1 MLFLV
6 VFASLCSGAVGDPG
20 SERQRDVFP
29 LPSFDSGPLL
39 GGGGFSRSS
48 ARRAASKAG
57 WTSWANDGIEAL
69 NQLSGFRSFSAG
81 ITSEVQSQVL
91 DNIRDA
97 YRPFSKSSGE
107 PPPSSGALRELCGAS
122 PSYDHNRGD
131 VKSYAE
137 AKVAW
142 PAVNS
147 SPVPLGKCLRSA
159 DSEWL
164 QDWQRML
171 RDPAEAQELRDTLAL
186 KRHYTDPI
194 LRHNRS
200 EYGKF
205 VRQMHSRRMIRFKV
219 SDGKAGRLGI
229 FFVGKKSGALR
240 LFFDTRILN
249 TMFRSPPKTDLPSA
263 ASFSS
268 IESPSNDTLFMAS
281 GDLANAF
288 YTLELPDD
296 LAQ

>member
-1 MLFLV
+1 MPSFLPKILFLLV
-6 VFASLCSGAVGDPG
+6 VASLINGAVGDPG
-20 SERQRDVFP
+20 DTRQRDIFP

-69 NQLSGFRSFSAG
+69 NQLSGYKTFSAG
-81 ITSEVQSQVL
+81 ITSEVQSLVL

-107 PPPSSGALRELCGAS
+107 PPPSSGALKELCGTS

-147 SPVPLGKCLRSA
+147 LPVPIGTCLRPA

-171 RDPAEAQELRDTLAL
+171 RDPAEAKELRDTLAL

-194 LRHNRS
+194 LRNNHT

-205 VRQMHSRRMIRFKV
+205 VRQMRSRHMIRFKI
-219 SDGKAGRLGI
+219 S
-229 FFVGKKSGALR
+229 
-240 LFFDTRILN
+240 
-249 TMFRSPPKTDLPSA
+249 
-263 ASFSS
+263 
-268 IESPSNDTLFMAS
+268 
-281 GDLANAF
+281 
-288 YTLELPDD
+288 
-296 LAQ
+296 